1 MSSLLGRLGRR
12 IGKPV
17 VEATLPWAER
27 LMGFRTARGD
37 YLPDRLRILTR
48 RYEAEELEL
57 MRPLLRPGQTILD
70 VGANVGY
77 TTRFFAQIAG
87 PTGKVHA
94 FEPNPLI
101 FPLLKQNIAS
111 LEQVSVYNVALSSAN
126 GEFPLFLA
134 GSNQGVAS
142 FCEKYPAF
150 HLAYREGEVM
160 RSVRAQAVVGDEL
173 LRKKGIDHVDVI
185 KIDVEGWELNVLSG
199 LAETI
204 SRSAHLTVFC
214 EFNPRAQECAGR
226 APAVLIDWLMNR
238 HFLVSYPCNGQLRPL
253 SKDMVESF
261 IAEPG
266 AKGFTTLFAWQVSN
280 NEKGGNV
287 RALTS

>member
-1 MSSLLGRLGRR
+1 MAIRSILRR
-12 IGKPV
+12 FGKPV
-17 VEATLPWAER
+17 LEATLPWAER
-27 LMGFRTARGD
+27 LTGFQTARGD

-57 MRPLLRPGQTILD
+57 MRPLLRPGQTIMD

-77 TTRFFAQIAG
+77 TTRFFAQIVG

-101 FPLLKQNIAS
+101 YPLLKQNVARLKQATI
-111 LEQVSVYNVALSSAN
+111 YNLALSSAN

-142 FCEKYPAF
+142 FSEKYPAF
-150 HLAYREGEVM
+150 HLAYREGEAM
-160 RSVRAQAVVGDEL
+160 HSVRAQTVIGDEFL
-173 LRKKGIDHVDVI
+173 KQKKIDHVNVI
-185 KIDVEGWELNVLSG
+185 KIDVEGWELDVLSG

-204 SRSAHLTVFC
+204 STAVNLTLFC

-226 APAVLIDWLMNR
+226 APAELIDWLMNR
-238 HFLVSYPCNGQLRPL
+238 QFLLSYPCQGQLRPL
-253 SKDMVESF
+253 SKDTAESF
-261 IAEPG
+261 IARPG
-266 AKGFTTLFAWQVSN
+266 EKGFTTVFATRES
-280 NEKGGNV
+280 
-287 RALTS
+287 RSPL